1 MRYIEK
7 HAEPKSLAEYK
18 KQKMHTM
25 MDATKLISEGDY
37 WKNKDIFVRIVCVVF
52 MMRVLLMAEFLP

>member
-25 MDATKLISEGDY
+25 MDATRLTLEDDY
-37 WKNKDIFVRIVCVVF
+37 WKTKDIFVRIVCGVYL
-52 MMRVLLMAEFLP
+52 MRVLLMVEFLP

>member
-18 KQKMHTM
+18 KQANAYYDGCNKADYNGTM
-25 MDATKLISEGDY
+25 
-37 WKNKDIFVRIVCVVF
+37 N
-52 MMRVLLMAEFLP
+52 

>member
-18 KQKMHTM
+18 KQK
-25 MDATKLISEGDY
+25 
-37 WKNKDIFVRIVCVVF
+37 NVVILSLHF
-52 MMRVLLMAEFLP
+52 KIKPLVKQ